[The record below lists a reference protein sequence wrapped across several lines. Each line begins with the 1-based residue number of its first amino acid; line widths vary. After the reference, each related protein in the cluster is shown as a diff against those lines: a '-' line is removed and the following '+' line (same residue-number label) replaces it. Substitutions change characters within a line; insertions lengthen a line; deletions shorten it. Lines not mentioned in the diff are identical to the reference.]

1 MSKKNGAG
9 KFVLGAAIGAIAGVL
24 LAPKSGKEN
33 RRIVKEKANEL
44 LEKAKEIDVNEVKE
58 TIEQKVEEIMNE
70 LKDLDSEKAL
80 SIAKEKPKDLKNKT
94 DELVKYTKKKAT
106 PVLEEAADSLREK
119 AIDATKKVLEK
130 LEEGNK

>member
-58 TIEQKVEEIMNE
+58 TIEEKVEEIMKE
-70 LKDLDSEKAL
+70 LKELDSEKVL
-80 SIAKEKPKDLKNKT
+80 SIAKEKAKDLKNKT